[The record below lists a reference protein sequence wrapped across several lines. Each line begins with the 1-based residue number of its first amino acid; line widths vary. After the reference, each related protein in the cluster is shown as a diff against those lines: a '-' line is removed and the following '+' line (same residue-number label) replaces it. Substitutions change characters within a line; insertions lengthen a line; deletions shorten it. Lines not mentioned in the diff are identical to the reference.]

1 MIRRLQL
8 AVVLWTFGTA
18 GALAQAA
25 TLVADALRVEQ
36 DRRLVAEGSVEV
48 LYEGARLT
56 APRLVYDRATDRLVI
71 EGPIRLDDGEG
82 AILLASQAALD
93 ADLENGILES
103 ARVVLNRQLQ
113 LAANRIS
120 RVGGRYLQLDNTVAS
135 ACEICAANPTPTWEI
150 RASKVIHDQQERQL
164 YFENASFRLFGLPVA
179 YFPRLRLP
187 DPTNER
193 ATGLLIPRLRST
205 SQLGL
210 GIQQPVFLTLGDH
223 ADLTLTPYL
232 SPQTRTVEAVY
243 RQAFRFGDLQVRAA
257 TSDDTLLPD
266 RERYFLFGEGRFDLP
281 RGLTLEFDIE
291 SVSDPAY
298 LIDYGYSDQDRLATE
313 LRAYR
318 ADRDRI
324 LAGTLS
330 YLETLRESEI
340 PIEDRLPSIFGEV
353 EYERR
358 LALRGG
364 ELRFGLDAA
373 TLIRDSEAPVVG
385 RDVNWL
391 RLSAEYVRT
400 GILPAGLV
408 GDARIGFAAAGYE
421 TRGDPRFDTITGRVT
436 PSVSA
441 ELRWPLQRFGD
452 AGVSHV
458 IEPVA
463 QLAWSATSGNDVPNE
478 DSVLVEFDDGNLFSL
493 SRFPGQNAVETG
505 ARANL
510 GVSYTAVAPSGLGL
524 GVVLGRVLR
533 SDDDTDF
540 TDGSG
545 LAGRRSD
552 WLAATRLNFG
562 ESLQVTARAIF
573 DDDLGAR
580 KNETR
585 LGYSGERLSVEAGYV
600 WLDAAP
606 AENRPRDTHE
616 LAFDGTWRVARH
628 WIASADARYDFNQDR
643 AARAGL
649 GIEYRTECISVDLG
663 VSRRFT
669 GSRTV
674 EPSTVFGFSVS
685 LAGFGSGRSDS
696 TYRKICNG

>member
-1 MIRRLQL
+1 MIRRLKL
-8 AVVLWTFGTA
+8 AVLLWAFGAA
-18 GALAQAA
+18 GALAQTAA
-25 TLVADALRVEQ
+25 LVADALRIEQ

-48 LYEGARLT
+48 LYEGTRVQ
-56 APRLVYDRATDRLVI
+56 APRLIYDGKTDRLLI

-82 AILLASQAALD
+82 AILLADQAALD

-103 ARVVLNRQLQ
+103 ARLVLDRQLQ
-113 LAANRIS
+113 LAADRIA

-135 ACEICAANPTPTWEI
+135 ACAICAANPTPTWEI
-150 RASKVIHDQQERQL
+150 RARKVIHDRLEQQL
-164 YFENASFRLFGLPVA
+164 YFEDASFRLFGFPVA

-205 SQLGL
+205 SQLGI
-210 GIQQPVFLTLGDH
+210 GIKQPVFITLGDH

-232 SPQTRTVEAVY
+232 SPETRTLEAVY
-243 RQAFRFGDLQVRAA
+243 RQAFRFGALQLRAA
-257 TSDDTLLPD
+257 TSDDTLRPD
-266 RERYFLFGEGRFDLP
+266 DRYFLFGEGRFDLP
-281 RGLTLEFDIE
+281 RDLTLEFDIE
-291 SVSDPAY
+291 KVSDPAY

-313 LRAYR
+313 LRLYR
-318 ADRDRI
+318 VDRDQ
-324 LAGTLS
+324 LLTGSLS
-330 YLETLRESEI
+330 YLETLREAEL
-340 PIEDRLPSIFGEV
+340 PIEDQLPSVFGEV

-373 TLIRDSEAPVVG
+373 TLTRDSEAPGAG

-391 RLSAEYVRT
+391 RVSAEYVRT

-408 GDARIGFAAAGYE
+408 GDARIGIAAAGYE
-421 TRGDPRFDTITGRVT
+421 TRGDPRFDVMTGRVT

-452 AGVSHV
+452 AGVSHL

-478 DSVLVEFDDGNLFSL
+478 NSVLVEFDEGNLFSL
-493 SRFPGQNAVETG
+493 SRFPGRNAVETG

-524 GVVLGRVLR
+524 GVVVGRVLR
-533 SDDDTDF
+533 TDDDTGF

-562 ESLQVTARAIF
+562 ESLQLTTRAIF
-573 DDDLGAR
+573 DDDFGAH

-585 LGYSGERLSVEAGYV
+585 LEYSGDRLSVETGYV

-616 LAFDGTWRVARH
+616 LAFDGTWRLARH
-628 WIASADARYDFNQDR
+628 WIASAEARYDFNQDR
-643 AARAGL
+643 AAQAGL
-649 GIEYRTECISVDLG
+649 GLEYRTECISVDMGIL
-663 VSRRFT
+663 RRFT
-669 GSRTV
+669 GSGTV
-674 EPSTVFGFSVS
+674 EPSTDFGFSVS
-685 LAGFGSGRSDS
+685 LAGFGSGRYDS
-696 TYRKICNG
+696 TYRKTCNG

>member
-8 AVVLWTFGTA
+8 AFVLWVL
-18 GALAQAA
+18 GATGSLAQTA

-36 DRRLVAEGSVEV
+36 DNRLVAEGSVEV
-48 LYEGARLT
+48 SYEGTRIEASRLI
-56 APRLVYDRATDRLVI
+56 YDREADRLLI
-71 EGPIRLDDGEG
+71 EGPIRLDDGES
-82 AILLASQAALD
+82 AILLADQAALD
-93 ADLENGILES
+93 ADLENGILDS
-103 ARVVLNRQLQ
+103 ARLVLDRQLQ
-113 LAANRIS
+113 LAATRIA

-150 RASKVIHDQQERQL
+150 RARKVIHDQQERQL
-164 YFENASFRLFGLPVA
+164 YFEDASFRLFGLPVA

-187 DPTNER
+187 DPTNRR

-205 SQLGL
+205 SQLGV
-210 GIQQPVFLTLGDH
+210 GIGQPVFLTLGDH

-232 SPQTRTVEAVY
+232 SPETKTFEALY
-243 RQAFRFGDLQVRAA
+243 RHAFRFGALRVRAA
-257 TSDDTLLPD
+257 ASDDTLLPD
-266 RERYFLFGEGRFDLP
+266 EGRYFFFAEGRFDLP
-281 RGLTLEFDIE
+281 RDLTLEFDVE
-291 SVSDPAY
+291 KVSDPAY
-298 LIDYGYSDQDRLATE
+298 LLDYGYSDQDRLTTE
-313 LRAYR
+313 LRTYR
-318 ADRDRI
+318 VERDRI
-324 LAGTLS
+324 FTGTLS
-330 YLETLRESEI
+330 HFETLRESEI
-340 PIEDRLPSIFGEV
+340 PIEDQLPSIFGEV

-373 TLIRDSEAPVVG
+373 TLTRDSELAIAG

-408 GDARIGFAAAGYE
+408 GDVRMGIAGAGYE
-421 TRGDPRFDTITGRVT
+421 THGDPRFDAITGRVT

-452 AGVSHV
+452 AGVSHLV
-458 IEPVA
+458 EPVV

-478 DSVLVEFDDGNLFSL
+478 DSVLVEFDEGNLFSL
-493 SRFPGQNAVETG
+493 SRFPGRNAVETG

-510 GVSYTAVAPSGLGL
+510 GLSYTAVAPSGLGL
-524 GVVLGRVLR
+524 SVVLGRVLR
-533 SDDDTDF
+533 ADDPTGF
-540 TDGSG
+540 TNGSG
-545 LAGRRSD
+545 LADRRSD
-552 WLAATRLNFG
+552 WLAATRLNMG
-562 ESLQVTARAIF
+562 ERLQVTARAVF
-573 DDDLGAR
+573 DEDLTAR
-580 KNETR
+580 KNEAR
-585 LGYSGERLSVEAGYV
+585 LGYSGERLSLETGYV

-616 LAFDGTWRVARH
+616 LAFDGIWRVARH

-649 GIEYRTECISVDLG
+649 GIEYRTECISIDMG

-669 GSRTV
+669 GSGTV
-674 EPSTVFGFSVS
+674 EPSTDFGFSVS
-685 LAGFGSGRSDS
+685 LAGFGSGRNDS
-696 TYRKICNG
+696 TYRKTCNG